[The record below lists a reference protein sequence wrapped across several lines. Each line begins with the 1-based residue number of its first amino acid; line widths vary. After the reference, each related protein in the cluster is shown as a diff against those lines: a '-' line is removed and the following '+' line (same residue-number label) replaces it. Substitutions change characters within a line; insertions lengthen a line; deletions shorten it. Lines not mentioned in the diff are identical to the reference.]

1 MRPLLALP
9 LLLLAT
15 SALAGWESGMVE
27 DEGGPT
33 MMAWVEG
40 EGGDVPPELRMMCG
54 DQVNLRYGMG
64 SGPGE
69 GVAPGGEPLP
79 FTFDFGDATITLD
92 MQYEEMDGAH
102 AAYFAVDAP
111 ILGLL
116 RSHGSAP
123 STIRRGPGARRNS
136 RSPVRALRLPP
147 CSPPA
152 AESLL
157 TLTQREGLSPVRR

>member
-116 RSHGSAP
+116 RSHGSVTVDDP
-123 STIRRGPGARRNS
+123 TGTW
-136 RSPVRALRLPP
+136 RAQ
-147 CSPPA
+147 
-152 AESLL
+152 EF
-157 TLTQREGLSPVRR
+157 TLTGSSAAIAALLATCR